1 MLQTNNMKLR
11 VIRDDLQYA
20 ALLEQAKELA
30 IADPSPDSDDAE
42 RLAIISVLLEKY
54 EEERFKLDAPDPI
67 DAILYRLAELGLRQK
82 DFATIVGSRS
92 RASEILARKRG
103 LTIEMIRAI
112 HEQLKIPAELLI
124 AHPHDRDAGPDDLDW
139 TKFPVREMK
148 KRGWL
153 DSDLAQGKTGEDL
166 IRSFFAR
173 SSAHHAPL
181 LLRKTLTGVQ
191 NEEGRYAIYA
201 WVARVL
207 VRARDL
213 RKVDVRY
220 VPGSITDEF
229 LRQIAKLSRSPDGPL
244 LAREFLAMKGIALV
258 VEPHLPK
265 TKLDGAAILDDGAP
279 VIGLTLRYDRVDY
292 FWFTLMHE
300 LVHVQRHLGRQ
311 HVTFVDEDEMSNDD
325 EKELEAN
332 IYAAEAFIP
341 RQIWKSSDAY
351 RTRKYEAV
359 IQLADSLM
367 IHPAIVA
374 GRIQRETSNYKILK
388 ELSGAS
394 GIGRLFQ
401 VSSQG
406 DEK

>member
-1 MLQTNNMKLR
+1 MNLR
-11 VIRDDLQYA
+11 IIRDDLQYA
-20 ALLEQAKELA
+20 SLLEQAKELA
-30 IADPSPDSDDAE
+30 IADPAPASEEAE
-42 RLAIISVLLEKY
+42 RLAVISVLIEKY
-54 EEERFKLDAPDPI
+54 EENRFRLDAPDPI
-67 DAILYRLAELGLRQK
+67 DAILYRLVELGLKQK
-82 DFATIVGSRS
+82 DFAEIIGSRS

-112 HEQLKIPAELLI
+112 HEHLKIPAELLI
-124 AHPHDRDAGPDDLDW
+124 AHPREKDIEPSDVDW

-148 KRGWL
+148 KRGWFDL
-153 DSDLAQGKTGEDL
+153 DLAEGKTGEQ
-166 IRSFFAR
+166 IVRSFFAR
-173 SSAHHAPL
+173 TSAHDAPV
-181 LLRKTLTGVQ
+181 LLRKTLSGVQ
-191 NEEGRYAIYA
+191 NEESRYAIYA

-229 LRQIAKLSRSPDGPL
+229 LRQIAKLSRSSDGPL
-244 LAREFLAMKGIALV
+244 LAREFLAMKGVTLV
-258 VEPHLPK
+258 IEPHLPK
-265 TKLDGAAILDDGAP
+265 TKLDGAAMLDEGAP

-300 LVHVQRHLGRQ
+300 LIHVQRHLGRQ
-311 HVTFVDEDEMSNDD
+311 QTTFVDEDDMSNDD

-332 IYAAEAFIP
+332 IHAAEAFIP

-351 RTRKYEAV
+351 RTRKQDAV
-359 IQLADSLM
+359 IRLADTLM

-374 GRIQRETSNYKILK
+374 GRIQRETSNYRILK
-388 ELSGAS
+388 EFSAAS
-394 GIGRLFQ
+394 SIRSIFQ

-406 DEK
+406 DEE

>member
-1 MLQTNNMKLR
+1 MKLR

-30 IADPSPDSDDAE
+30 IADPSPDSEEAE

-54 EEERFKLDAPDPI
+54 EEERFKLEAPDPI
-67 DAILYRLAELGLRQK
+67 DAILYRMAELGLRQK
-82 DFATIVGSRS
+82 DFATIIGSRS

-112 HEQLKIPAELLI
+112 HERLKIPAELLI
-124 AHPHDRDAGPDDLDW
+124 AHPRDRDVEPDDLDW

-153 DSDLAQGKTGEDL
+153 DSDLEQGKTGEDL

-173 SSAHHAPL
+173 TSAHHAPV

-191 NEEGRYAIYA
+191 NEESRYAIYA

-213 RKVDVRY
+213 RKIDVRY
-220 VPGSITDEF
+220 VHGSITDEF

-244 LAREFLAMKGIALV
+244 LAREFLAMKGITLV
-258 VEPHLPK
+258 VEPHLPR
-265 TKLDGAAILDDGAP
+265 TKLDGAAMLDDGAP

-300 LVHVQRHLGRQ
+300 LIHVQRHLGRQ
-311 HVTFVDEDEMSNDD
+311 HATFVDEDEMSNDD

-351 RTRKYEAV
+351 RTRKHEAV
-359 IQLADSLM
+359 VQLADSLM

-374 GRIQRETSNYKILK
+374 GRIQRETSNYRILK
-388 ELSGAS
+388 ELSGVN
-394 GIGRLFQ
+394 GIRKLFQ

-406 DEK
+406 DQE